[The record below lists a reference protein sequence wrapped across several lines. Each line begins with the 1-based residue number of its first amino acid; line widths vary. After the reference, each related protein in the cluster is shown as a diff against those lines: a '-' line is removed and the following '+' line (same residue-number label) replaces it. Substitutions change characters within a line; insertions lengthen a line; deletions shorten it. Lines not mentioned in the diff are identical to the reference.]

1 MRIRFGKSQISKKC
15 VVCDARTTGS
25 KIYEEGDISIRIPI
39 CERDDNNCHEKV
51 FVKDSA
57 RDMLRQLK
65 TEVTQ

>member
-1 MRIRFGKSQISKKC
+1 MKIRYGKSKLKKRC
-15 VVCDARTTGS
+15 VVCDAHSFSS

-39 CERDDNNCHEKV
+39 CDRDDNDCHEKV

-65 TEVTQ
+65 TEVTL